1 MYIVIYGTER
11 KQQQLVFD
19 RIDVPRYLEPLSYSL
34 TSYLLQGMIYQFGVF
49 ALGIVITAIIDIVVF
64 VSIVVDIDI
73 VLELKYLLQ
82 GKNCILVYSRSCLYC
97 CFYYYCCC

>member
-49 ALGIVITAIIDIVVF
+49 ALGIVFTAIIDIVVI

-73 VLELKYLLQ
+73 VFELKYLLW
-82 GKNCILVYSRSCLYC
+82 
-97 CFYYYCCC
+97 